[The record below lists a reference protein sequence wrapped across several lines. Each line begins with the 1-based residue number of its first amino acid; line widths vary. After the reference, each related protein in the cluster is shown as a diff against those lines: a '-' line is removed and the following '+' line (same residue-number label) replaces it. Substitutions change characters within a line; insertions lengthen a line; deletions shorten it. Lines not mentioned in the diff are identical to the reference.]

1 MRYQIP
7 PDHIVVDLLTE
18 AEYDN
23 APTERARILRGRAKA
38 WELHRANGPSGQL
51 RTLSQGAVGDS
62 ILLKGYT
69 RSSQISALTAAVS
82 VDEGVQFSCAL
93 ERSLIDGS
101 IVGVRVTLV
110 AFTR

>member
-7 PDHIVVDLLTE
+7 PDHVVVDLLTD

-51 RTLSQGAVGDS
+51 KTLSQGAVGDS

-69 RSSQISALTAAVS
+69 RSGQVSSLTAAVS
-82 VDEGVQFSCAL
+82 AEEGCQFRCSL
-93 ERSLIDGS
+93 ERSLVDGS
-101 IVGVRVTLV
+101 VIGVRVTLV